1 MNRRVGYGLAVVASA
16 LTVYYGLPLFMAV
29 ISLGEIC
36 PYSPSGTTMCARS
49 PSVPTTSIASLPPK
63 ALEPETAPLC
73 TKAGIRYAGA
83 TAEGAEVCLT
93 LTSDRRTW
101 LEIGFKFVR
110 ASGCR
115 LKTGEDATGR
125 TYLEGPEPLTGRDG
139 LTDSGFTAM
148 IHGARA
154 SGVLGD
160 STICGHKRF
169 QWSAREVVG
178 ER

>member
-16 LTVYYGLPLFMAV
+16 LTVYYAIPPFMAI

-36 PYSPSGTTMCARS
+36 PYSPLGIAMCERS
-49 PSVPTTSIASLPPK
+49 SSAPASSIPSLPPK
-63 ALEPETAPLC
+63 ALELDTAALC
-73 TKAGIRYAGA
+73 TKRGIRYAGA
-83 TAEGAEVCLT
+83 TAEGAEVCFT
-93 LTSDRRTW
+93 LSPDRKTW
-101 LEIGFKFVR
+101 LEIGFRFVR

-125 TYLEGPEPLTGRDG
+125 TYLDGPEPLTGRDR
-139 LTDSGFTAM
+139 LTASGFTAR

-154 SGVLGD
+154 SGVLED
-160 STICGHKRF
+160 STICRDKTF

-178 ER
+178 GR